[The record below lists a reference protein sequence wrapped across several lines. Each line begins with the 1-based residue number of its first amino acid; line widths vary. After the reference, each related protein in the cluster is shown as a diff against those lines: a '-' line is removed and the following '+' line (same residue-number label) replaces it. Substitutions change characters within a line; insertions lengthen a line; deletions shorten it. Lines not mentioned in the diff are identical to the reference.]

1 MQIVAPETE
10 ISCKNRLQEKYVQ
23 KEAKPR
29 KYGSANEIH
38 VRMNNIQIIVSE
50 KVSSKGKF
58 KFTNSI

>member
-1 MQIVAPETE
+1 MQ
-10 ISCKNRLQEKYVQ
+10 QKYVQ
-23 KEAKPR
+23 KEAKAR